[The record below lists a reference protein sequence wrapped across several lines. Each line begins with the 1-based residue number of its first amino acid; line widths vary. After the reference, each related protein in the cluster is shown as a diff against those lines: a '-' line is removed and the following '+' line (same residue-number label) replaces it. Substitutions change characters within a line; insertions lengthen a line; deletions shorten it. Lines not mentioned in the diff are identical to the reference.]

1 MSNKRKQIRKV
12 ANIVLETS
20 DHHTGVSLGQVVN
33 ITTEGLLL
41 ISREPIAIDTVFQMD
56 VHLTNPIGTLSF
68 GATAL
73 WSSPA
78 RQEGSFWTGFHI
90 IDISQEV
97 LKAIEEMVE
106 DWQADNGNAED

>member
-1 MSNKRKQIRKV
+1 MDNKRKQARKV
-12 ANIVLETS
+12 ANIILEAS
-20 DHHTGVSLGQVVN
+20 DHHTGQSLGQIVN

-56 VHLTNPIGTLSF
+56 MHLTDPVETLSF

-78 RQEGSFWTGFHI
+78 RQEGRFWTGFHI
-90 IDISQEV
+90 IDISQDTIKV
-97 LKAIEEMVE
+97 IEEMVE
-106 DWQADNGNAED
+106 DWQTDGATED